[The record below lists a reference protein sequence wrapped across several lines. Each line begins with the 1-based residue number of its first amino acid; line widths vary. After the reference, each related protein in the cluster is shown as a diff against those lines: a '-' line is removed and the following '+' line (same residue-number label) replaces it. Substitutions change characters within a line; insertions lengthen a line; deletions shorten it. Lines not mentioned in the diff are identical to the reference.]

1 MQFNVTT
8 DYTIRTILDLA
19 SSGGKRTA
27 SEVAESMGIP
37 QNYLAKIFKK
47 LLDGGLVK
55 VVRGRNGGYRLNRP
69 AEEISLYDVI
79 SLSEKTLKLNYCLEE
94 DHKCLRDINSF
105 CSVKKVYEGIQEQV
119 EDTLKSQKI
128 SDLIT
133 NMK

>member
-79 SLSEKTLKLNYCLEE
+79 SLSEKNFEVELLFGRRSQVLKGYKFLLLC
-94 DHKCLRDINSF
+94 
-105 CSVKKVYEGIQEQV
+105 KKSIRGNTRTGRGYFE
-119 EDTLKSQKI
+119 KSENK
-128 SDLIT
+128 
-133 NMK
+133 